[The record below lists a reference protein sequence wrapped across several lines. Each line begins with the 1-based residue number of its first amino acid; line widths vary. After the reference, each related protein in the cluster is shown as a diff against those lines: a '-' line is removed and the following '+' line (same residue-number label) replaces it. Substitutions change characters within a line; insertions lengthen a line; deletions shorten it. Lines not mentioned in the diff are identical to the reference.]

1 MPAYHRHML
10 YMVEFS
16 PDVCL
21 GLCRGPVPP
30 EGTLTRCLKGSVLMP
45 DLESFFHP
53 RSVAVVGAPSDAA
66 VSQGA
71 GVFVPALIAAGF
83 KGDIYPVNPKANAIM
98 GLRTYPDLMSV
109 PQTPDFVIC
118 CLAAPRTPQLMRDC
132 IGKGVKAVCIYSAGF
147 SEASENG
154 RKLEQELVMLAR
166 RGGIRMMGPNCMG
179 IYCPSAGLSYNP
191 RASREPGSVGL
202 VCQSGGNSLR
212 LTMLGESLGL
222 RFSKVVSYGNAAD
235 VSEADFLEYLADD
248 TETEVIGAYIE
259 GVREGQ
265 RFVSA
270 LAYAADRK
278 PVIVLKGGRTQAGSQ
293 AAASHTG
300 AVASSK
306 ATWDALCQQAR
317 AVQAYSLEDMLDFIE
332 TCLYM
337 RVPGGRRVGIMGW
350 GGGTGVISADDCETA
365 GLSVPRFSSEL
376 RLQLSRLIP
385 EAGSSVSNPVDSAAV
400 VSPSMISEIVGTIA
414 RSREID
420 LLLAHMPLASALSP
434 LDAEVREAMVE
445 AIVDAGASTDLPV
458 ALAQAYGGT
467 ADSAGMFAKVK
478 QRCVEKRVPV
488 YATTG
493 RAAQAVARF
502 IDYRAQQST

>member
-1 MPAYHRHML
+1 
-10 YMVEFS
+10 
-16 PDVCL
+16 
-21 GLCRGPVPP
+21 
-30 EGTLTRCLKGSVLMP
+30 MP

-53 RSVAVVGAPSDAA
+53 RSVAVVGAQSDAA

-98 GLRTYPDLMSV
+98 GLKTYPDLMSV

-118 CLAAPRTPQLMRDC
+118 CLAAARTPQLMRDC

-265 RFVSA
+265 RFVRA

-317 AVQAYSLEDMLDFIE
+317 AVQAYSLE
-332 TCLYM
+332 
-337 RVPGGRRVGIMGW
+337 
-350 GGGTGVISADDCETA
+350 
-365 GLSVPRFSSEL
+365 
-376 RLQLSRLIP
+376 
-385 EAGSSVSNPVDSAAV
+385 
-400 VSPSMISEIVGTIA
+400 
-414 RSREID
+414 
-420 LLLAHMPLASALSP
+420 
-434 LDAEVREAMVE
+434 
-445 AIVDAGASTDLPV
+445 
-458 ALAQAYGGT
+458 
-467 ADSAGMFAKVK
+467 
-478 QRCVEKRVPV
+478 
-488 YATTG
+488 
-493 RAAQAVARF
+493 
-502 IDYRAQQST
+502 